1 MTIKILF
8 SANEENWKRYKAPLQ
23 DALDDKSLD
32 YELGITIIPS
42 EVDYIIYA
50 PTSSLQDFSPYTK
63 LKAVLNLWAGVEG
76 VTNNKTLNVP
86 LARMVDSGL
95 TDGMVEWVTGHTL
108 RHHLGIDKHIHGQDG
123 IWRSYVPP
131 LAKDRIITIL
141 GLGTLGTACG
151 IALKRLGFKNDIKNR
166 IDETSKYIRPNEGTV
181 DYAYM
186 FIPADGLYQDLLN
199 SRVGSLKI
207 RSKELVSYA
216 YQKKVM
222 IVSPMSLFPML
233 QITMKALNN
242 LKFEKSIELVIK
254 NVQNL
259 SDHLIT
265 YQTYHNKLG
274 NTLNTVVNHYNR
286 TSDEFKKID
295 KDVMKISEG
304 KFVTINNTIFI
315 FMLNRCIKIKTI
327 FKTCRY

>member
-8 SANEENWKRYKAPLQ
+8 SANEENWRRYKAPLQ

-32 YELGITIIPS
+32 YELGITITPS

-151 IALKRLGFKNDIKNR
+151 IALERLGFNVRGWSRREKRVDGILCFYGDDQIDSSLLDADI
-166 IDETSKYIRPNEGTV
+166 V
-181 DYAYM
+181 V
-186 FIPADGLYQDLLN
+186 LLLPDTPLTQN
-199 SRVGSLKI
+199 I
-207 RSKELVSYA
+207 
-216 YQKKVM
+216 
-222 IVSPMSLFPML
+222 
-233 QITMKALNN
+233 LN
-242 LKFEKSIELVIK
+242 
-254 NVQNL
+254 Q
-259 SDHLIT
+259 H
-265 YQTYHNKLG
+265 
-274 NTLNTVVNHYNR
+274 TLNLLKRGAFVLNPGRGPLIDDDALLAALETGQIEHATLDVFRIEPLPKNHQYWSNNKVTVIPH
-286 TSDEFKKID
+286 KA
-295 KDVMKISEG
+295 SE
-304 KFVTINNTIFI
+304 T
-315 FMLNRCIKIKTI
+315 RPKTASQVI
-327 FKTCRY
+327 AMNIERAENGQELLYLVDRENGY

>member
-32 YELGITIIPS
+32 YELGTNITPS

-50 PTSSLQDFSPYTK
+50 PSSYLQDFSPYTK

-76 VTNNKTLNVP
+76 VTNNKTLKVP

-131 LAKDRIITIL
+131 LAKDRVITIL

-151 IALKRLGFKNDIKNR
+151 IALKRLGFNVR
-166 IDETSKYIRPNEGTV
+166 GW
-181 DYAYM
+181 
-186 FIPADGLYQDLLN
+186 
-199 SRVGSLKI
+199 SR
-207 RSKELVSYA
+207 R
-216 YQKKVM
+216 
-222 IVSPMSLFPML
+222 
-233 QITMKALNN
+233 
-242 LKFEKSIELVIK
+242 EKSVDGILCFYGDEQIDSSLMDADV
-254 NVQNL
+254 VVLLLPDTPLTQNIL
-259 SDHLIT
+259 NQH
-265 YQTYHNKLG
+265 
-274 NTLNTVVNHYNR
+274 TLNLLKRGAFVLNPGRGPLIDDDALLVALDSGQIEHATLDVFRIEPLPKNHQYWSNNKVTVTPH
-286 TSDEFKKID
+286 KA
-295 KDVMKISEG
+295 SETRPITASQ
-304 KFVTINNTIFI
+304 VIAMN
-315 FMLNRCIKIKTI
+315 IKRAENGQKLLYLVD
-327 FKTCRY
+327 RENGY

>member
-32 YELGITIIPS
+32 YELGTNITPS

-50 PTSSLQDFSPYTK
+50 PSSSLQDFSPYTK

-76 VTNNKTLNVP
+76 VTNNKTLKVP

-131 LAKDRIITIL
+131 LAKDRVITIL

-151 IALKRLGFKNDIKNR
+151 IALKRLGFNVRGWSRREKRVDGILCFYGDDQIDSSLMDADI
-166 IDETSKYIRPNEGTV
+166 V
-181 DYAYM
+181 V
-186 FIPADGLYQDLLN
+186 LLLPDTPLTQN
-199 SRVGSLKI
+199 ILNQHTLNLLKRGAFVLNPGRGSLI
-207 RSKELVSYA
+207 DDDALLVALDSGQIEHATLDVFRIEPLPKNHQYWSNNKVTVTPHKA
-216 YQKKVM
+216 SETRPITASQVIAMNIKRAENGQK
-222 IVSPMSLFPML
+222 LL
-233 QITMKALNN
+233 Y
-242 LKFEKSIELVIK
+242 LVDRE
-254 NVQNL
+254 NG
-259 SDHLIT
+259 
-265 YQTYHNKLG
+265 Y
-274 NTLNTVVNHYNR
+274 
-286 TSDEFKKID
+286 
-295 KDVMKISEG
+295 
-304 KFVTINNTIFI
+304 
-315 FMLNRCIKIKTI
+315 
-327 FKTCRY
+327 

>member
-32 YELGITIIPS
+32 YELGTNITPS

-50 PTSSLQDFSPYTK
+50 PSSYLQDFSPYTK

-76 VTNNKTLNVP
+76 VTNNKTLKVP

-131 LAKDRIITIL
+131 LAKDRVITIL

-151 IALKRLGFKNDIKNR
+151 IALKRLGFNVRGWSRREKRVDGIQCFYGDEQIDSSLMDADI
-166 IDETSKYIRPNEGTV
+166 V
-181 DYAYM
+181 V
-186 FIPADGLYQDLLN
+186 LLLPDTPLTQN
-199 SRVGSLKI
+199 I
-207 RSKELVSYA
+207 
-216 YQKKVM
+216 
-222 IVSPMSLFPML
+222 
-233 QITMKALNN
+233 LN
-242 LKFEKSIELVIK
+242 K
-254 NVQNL
+254 
-259 SDHLIT
+259 H
-265 YQTYHNKLG
+265 
-274 NTLNTVVNHYNR
+274 TLNLLKRGAFVLNPGRGPLIDDDALLAALDSGQIEHATLDVFRIEPLPQNHQYWSNNKVTVIPH
-286 TSDEFKKID
+286 KA
-295 KDVMKISEG
+295 SE
-304 KFVTINNTIFI
+304 T
-315 FMLNRCIKIKTI
+315 RPKTASQVI
-327 FKTCRY
+327 AMNIGRAENGQELLYLVDRENGY

>member
-32 YELGITIIPS
+32 YELGTNITPS

-50 PTSSLQDFSPYTK
+50 PSSYLQDFSPYTK

-76 VTNNKTLNVP
+76 VTNNKTLKVP

-131 LAKDRIITIL
+131 LAKDRVITIL

-151 IALKRLGFKNDIKNR
+151 IALKRLGFNVR
-166 IDETSKYIRPNEGTV
+166 GW
-181 DYAYM
+181 
-186 FIPADGLYQDLLN
+186 
-199 SRVGSLKI
+199 SR
-207 RSKELVSYA
+207 R
-216 YQKKVM
+216 
-222 IVSPMSLFPML
+222 
-233 QITMKALNN
+233 
-242 LKFEKSIELVIK
+242 EKSVDGILCFYGDEQIDSSLMDADIV
-254 NVQNL
+254 VLLLPDTPLTQNIL
-259 SDHLIT
+259 NQH
-265 YQTYHNKLG
+265 
-274 NTLNTVVNHYNR
+274 TLNLLKRGAFVLNPGRGPLIDDDALLAALDSGQIEHATLDVFRIEPLPKNHQYWSNNKVTVTPH
-286 TSDEFKKID
+286 KA
-295 KDVMKISEG
+295 SETRPITASQ
-304 KFVTINNTIFI
+304 VIAMN
-315 FMLNRCIKIKTI
+315 IKRAENGQKLLYLVD
-327 FKTCRY
+327 RENGY

>member
-32 YELGITIIPS
+32 YELGTNITPS

-50 PTSSLQDFSPYTK
+50 PSSYLQDFSPYTK

-76 VTNNKTLNVP
+76 VTNNKTLKVP

-131 LAKDRIITIL
+131 LAKDRVITIL

-151 IALKRLGFKNDIKNR
+151 IALKRLGFNVRGWSRREKRVDGILCFYGDEQIDSSLMDADI
-166 IDETSKYIRPNEGTV
+166 V
-181 DYAYM
+181 V
-186 FIPADGLYQDLLN
+186 LLLPDTPLTQN
-199 SRVGSLKI
+199 I
-207 RSKELVSYA
+207 
-216 YQKKVM
+216 
-222 IVSPMSLFPML
+222 
-233 QITMKALNN
+233 LN
-242 LKFEKSIELVIK
+242 
-254 NVQNL
+254 Q
-259 SDHLIT
+259 H
-265 YQTYHNKLG
+265 
-274 NTLNTVVNHYNR
+274 TLNLLKRGAFVLNPGRGPLIDDDALLVALDSGQIEHATLDVFRVEPLPKNHQYWSNNKVTVTPH
-286 TSDEFKKID
+286 KA
-295 KDVMKISEG
+295 SETRPITASQ
-304 KFVTINNTIFI
+304 VIAMN
-315 FMLNRCIKIKTI
+315 IKRAENGQKLLYLVD
-327 FKTCRY
+327 RENGY

>member
-32 YELGITIIPS
+32 YELGTNITPS

-50 PTSSLQDFSPYTK
+50 PSSYLQDFSPYTK

-76 VTNNKTLNVP
+76 VTNNKTLKVP

-131 LAKDRIITIL
+131 LAKDRVITIL

-151 IALKRLGFKNDIKNR
+151 IALKRLGFNVRGWSRREKRVDGILCFYGDEQIDSSLMDADI
-166 IDETSKYIRPNEGTV
+166 V
-181 DYAYM
+181 V
-186 FIPADGLYQDLLN
+186 LLLPDTPLTQN
-199 SRVGSLKI
+199 I
-207 RSKELVSYA
+207 
-216 YQKKVM
+216 
-222 IVSPMSLFPML
+222 
-233 QITMKALNN
+233 LN
-242 LKFEKSIELVIK
+242 
-254 NVQNL
+254 Q
-259 SDHLIT
+259 H
-265 YQTYHNKLG
+265 
-274 NTLNTVVNHYNR
+274 TLNLLKRGAFVLNPGRGPLIDDDALLVALDSGQIEHATLDVFRIEPLPKNHQYWSNNKVTVTPHKASETRPMTASQVIAMNIKRAENGQKLLYLVNRENGY
-286 TSDEFKKID
+286 
-295 KDVMKISEG
+295 
-304 KFVTINNTIFI
+304 
-315 FMLNRCIKIKTI
+315 
-327 FKTCRY
+327 

>member
-8 SANEENWKRYKAPLQ
+8 SANEENWRRYKAPLQ
-23 DALDDKSLD
+23 DALDNKSLD
-32 YELGITIIPS
+32 YELGITITPS

-50 PTSSLQDFSPYTK
+50 PSSPLQDFSPYTK

-151 IALKRLGFKNDIKNR
+151 IALKRLGFNVRGWSRREKRVDGIICFYGDDQIDSSLMDADI
-166 IDETSKYIRPNEGTV
+166 V
-181 DYAYM
+181 V
-186 FIPADGLYQDLLN
+186 LLLPDTPLTQN
-199 SRVGSLKI
+199 I
-207 RSKELVSYA
+207 
-216 YQKKVM
+216 
-222 IVSPMSLFPML
+222 
-233 QITMKALNN
+233 LN
-242 LKFEKSIELVIK
+242 
-254 NVQNL
+254 Q
-259 SDHLIT
+259 H
-265 YQTYHNKLG
+265 
-274 NTLNTVVNHYNR
+274 TLNLLKRGAFVLNPGRGPLIDDDALLAALETGQIEHATLDVFRIEPLPKNHQYWSNNKVTVIPH
-286 TSDEFKKID
+286 KA
-295 KDVMKISEG
+295 SE
-304 KFVTINNTIFI
+304 T
-315 FMLNRCIKIKTI
+315 RPKTASQVI
-327 FKTCRY
+327 AMNIERAENGQELLYLVDRENGY

>member
-32 YELGITIIPS
+32 YELGTNITPS

-50 PTSSLQDFSPYTK
+50 PSSYLQDFSPYTK

-76 VTNNKTLNVP
+76 VTNNKSLKVP

-131 LAKDRIITIL
+131 LAKDRVITIL

-151 IALKRLGFKNDIKNR
+151 IALKRLGFNVRGWSRREKRVDGIQCFYGDEQIDSSLMDADI
-166 IDETSKYIRPNEGTV
+166 V
-181 DYAYM
+181 V
-186 FIPADGLYQDLLN
+186 LLLPDTPLTQN
-199 SRVGSLKI
+199 I
-207 RSKELVSYA
+207 
-216 YQKKVM
+216 
-222 IVSPMSLFPML
+222 
-233 QITMKALNN
+233 LN
-242 LKFEKSIELVIK
+242 K
-254 NVQNL
+254 
-259 SDHLIT
+259 H
-265 YQTYHNKLG
+265 
-274 NTLNTVVNHYNR
+274 TLNLLKRGAFVLNPGRGPLIDDDALLAALDSGQIEHATLDVFRIEPLPQNHQYWSNNKVTVIPH
-286 TSDEFKKID
+286 KA
-295 KDVMKISEG
+295 SE
-304 KFVTINNTIFI
+304 T
-315 FMLNRCIKIKTI
+315 RPKTASQVI
-327 FKTCRY
+327 AMNIERAENGQELLYLVDRENGY

>member
-32 YELGITIIPS
+32 YELGTNITPS

-50 PTSSLQDFSPYTK
+50 PSSYLQDFSPYTK

-76 VTNNKTLNVP
+76 VTNNKTLKVP

-131 LAKDRIITIL
+131 LAKDRVITIL

-151 IALKRLGFKNDIKNR
+151 IALKRLGFNVRGWSRREKRVDGILCFYGDEQIDSSLMDADI
-166 IDETSKYIRPNEGTV
+166 V
-181 DYAYM
+181 V
-186 FIPADGLYQDLLN
+186 LLLPDTPLTQN
-199 SRVGSLKI
+199 I
-207 RSKELVSYA
+207 
-216 YQKKVM
+216 
-222 IVSPMSLFPML
+222 
-233 QITMKALNN
+233 LN
-242 LKFEKSIELVIK
+242 
-254 NVQNL
+254 Q
-259 SDHLIT
+259 H
-265 YQTYHNKLG
+265 
-274 NTLNTVVNHYNR
+274 TLNLLKRGAFVLNPGRGPLIDDDALLVALDSGQIEHATLDVFRIEPLPKNHQYWSNNKVTVIPH
-286 TSDEFKKID
+286 KA
-295 KDVMKISEG
+295 SETRP
-304 KFVTINNTIFI
+304 KTASQVIAMN
-315 FMLNRCIKIKTI
+315 IK
-327 FKTCRY
+327 RAENGQELLYLVDRENGY

>member
-32 YELGITIIPS
+32 YELGTNITPS

-50 PTSSLQDFSPYTK
+50 PSSYLQDFSPYTK

-76 VTNNKTLNVP
+76 VTNNKTLKVP

-131 LAKDRIITIL
+131 LAKDRVITIL

-151 IALKRLGFKNDIKNR
+151 IALKRLGFNVR
-166 IDETSKYIRPNEGTV
+166 GW
-181 DYAYM
+181 
-186 FIPADGLYQDLLN
+186 
-199 SRVGSLKI
+199 SR
-207 RSKELVSYA
+207 R
-216 YQKKVM
+216 
-222 IVSPMSLFPML
+222 
-233 QITMKALNN
+233 
-242 LKFEKSIELVIK
+242 EKSVDGILCFYGDEQIDSSLMDADIV
-254 NVQNL
+254 VLLLPDTPLTQNIL
-259 SDHLIT
+259 NQH
-265 YQTYHNKLG
+265 
-274 NTLNTVVNHYNR
+274 TLNLLKRGAFVLNPGRGPLIDDDALLVALDSGQIEHATLDVFRIEPLPQNHQYWSNNKVTVIPH
-286 TSDEFKKID
+286 KA
-295 KDVMKISEG
+295 SE
-304 KFVTINNTIFI
+304 T
-315 FMLNRCIKIKTI
+315 RPKTASQVI
-327 FKTCRY
+327 AMNIERAENGQELLYLVDRENGY

>member
-32 YELGITIIPS
+32 YELGTTITPS

-50 PTSSLQDFSPYTK
+50 PSSPLQDFSPYTK

-76 VTNNKTLNVP
+76 VTNNKTLKVP

-131 LAKDRIITIL
+131 LAKDRVITIL

-151 IALKRLGFKNDIKNR
+151 IALKRLGFNVRGWSRREKRVDGIQCFYGDEQIDSSLMDADI
-166 IDETSKYIRPNEGTV
+166 V
-181 DYAYM
+181 V
-186 FIPADGLYQDLLN
+186 LLLPDTPLTQN
-199 SRVGSLKI
+199 I
-207 RSKELVSYA
+207 
-216 YQKKVM
+216 
-222 IVSPMSLFPML
+222 
-233 QITMKALNN
+233 LN
-242 LKFEKSIELVIK
+242 
-254 NVQNL
+254 Q
-259 SDHLIT
+259 H
-265 YQTYHNKLG
+265 
-274 NTLNTVVNHYNR
+274 TLNLLKRGAFVLNPGRGPLIDDDALLVALDSGQIEHATLDVFRIEPLPQNHQYWSNNKVTVIPH
-286 TSDEFKKID
+286 KA
-295 KDVMKISEG
+295 SE
-304 KFVTINNTIFI
+304 T
-315 FMLNRCIKIKTI
+315 RPKTASQVI
-327 FKTCRY
+327 AMNIGRAENGQELLYLVDRENGY

>member
-50 PTSSLQDFSPYTK
+50 PSSPLQDFSPYTK

-151 IALKRLGFKNDIKNR
+151 IALKRLGFNVRGWSRREKRVDGILCFYGDDQIDSSLMDADI
-166 IDETSKYIRPNEGTV
+166 V
-181 DYAYM
+181 V
-186 FIPADGLYQDLLN
+186 LLLPDTPLTQN
-199 SRVGSLKI
+199 I
-207 RSKELVSYA
+207 
-216 YQKKVM
+216 
-222 IVSPMSLFPML
+222 
-233 QITMKALNN
+233 LN
-242 LKFEKSIELVIK
+242 
-254 NVQNL
+254 Q
-259 SDHLIT
+259 H
-265 YQTYHNKLG
+265 
-274 NTLNTVVNHYNR
+274 TLNLLKRGAFVLNPGRGPLIDDDALLAALDSGQIEHATLDVFRIEPLPQNHQYWSNNKVTVIPH
-286 TSDEFKKID
+286 KA
-295 KDVMKISEG
+295 SE
-304 KFVTINNTIFI
+304 T
-315 FMLNRCIKIKTI
+315 RPKTASQVI
-327 FKTCRY
+327 AMNIERAENGQELLYLVDRENGY

>member
-32 YELGITIIPS
+32 YELGTTITPS

-50 PTSSLQDFSPYTK
+50 PSSSLQDFSPYTK

-76 VTNNKTLNVP
+76 VTNNKTLKVP

-131 LAKDRIITIL
+131 LAKDRVITIL

-151 IALKRLGFKNDIKNR
+151 IALKRLGFNVRGWSRREKRVDGIICFYGDDQVDSSLMDADI
-166 IDETSKYIRPNEGTV
+166 V
-181 DYAYM
+181 V
-186 FIPADGLYQDLLN
+186 LLLPDTPLTQN
-199 SRVGSLKI
+199 I
-207 RSKELVSYA
+207 
-216 YQKKVM
+216 
-222 IVSPMSLFPML
+222 
-233 QITMKALNN
+233 LN
-242 LKFEKSIELVIK
+242 
-254 NVQNL
+254 Q
-259 SDHLIT
+259 H
-265 YQTYHNKLG
+265 
-274 NTLNTVVNHYNR
+274 TLNLLKRGAFVLNPGRGPLIDDDALLTALDTGQIEHATLDVFRIEPLPKNHQYWSNNKVTVIPHKASETRPR
-286 TSDEFKKID
+286 TASQVIA
-295 KDVMKISEG
+295 M
-304 KFVTINNTIFI
+304 N
-315 FMLNRCIKIKTI
+315 IKRAENGQKLLYLVD
-327 FKTCRY
+327 RENGY

>member
-32 YELGITIIPS
+32 YELGTNITPS

-50 PTSSLQDFSPYTK
+50 PSSYLQDFSPYTK

-76 VTNNKTLNVP
+76 VTNNKTLKVP

-131 LAKDRIITIL
+131 LAKDRVITIL

-151 IALKRLGFKNDIKNR
+151 IALKRLGFNVRGWSRREKRVDGILCFYGDEQIDSSLMDADI
-166 IDETSKYIRPNEGTV
+166 V
-181 DYAYM
+181 V
-186 FIPADGLYQDLLN
+186 LLLPDTPLTQN
-199 SRVGSLKI
+199 I
-207 RSKELVSYA
+207 
-216 YQKKVM
+216 
-222 IVSPMSLFPML
+222 
-233 QITMKALNN
+233 LN
-242 LKFEKSIELVIK
+242 
-254 NVQNL
+254 Q
-259 SDHLIT
+259 H
-265 YQTYHNKLG
+265 
-274 NTLNTVVNHYNR
+274 TLNLLKRGAFVLNPGRGPLIDDDALLVALDSGQIEHATLDVFRIEPLPKNHPYWSSNKVTVIPH
-286 TSDEFKKID
+286 KA
-295 KDVMKISEG
+295 SE
-304 KFVTINNTIFI
+304 T
-315 FMLNRCIKIKTI
+315 RPKTASQVI
-327 FKTCRY
+327 AMNIERAENGQELLYLVDRENGY

>member
-32 YELGITIIPS
+32 YELGTNITPS

-50 PTSSLQDFSPYTK
+50 PSSYLQDFSPYTK

-76 VTNNKTLNVP
+76 VTSNKTLKVP

-131 LAKDRIITIL
+131 LAKDRVITIL

-151 IALKRLGFKNDIKNR
+151 IALKRLGFNVR
-166 IDETSKYIRPNEGTV
+166 GW
-181 DYAYM
+181 
-186 FIPADGLYQDLLN
+186 
-199 SRVGSLKI
+199 SR
-207 RSKELVSYA
+207 R
-216 YQKKVM
+216 
-222 IVSPMSLFPML
+222 
-233 QITMKALNN
+233 
-242 LKFEKSIELVIK
+242 EKSVDGILCFYGDEQIDSSLMDADIV
-254 NVQNL
+254 VLLLPDTPLTQNIL
-259 SDHLIT
+259 NQH
-265 YQTYHNKLG
+265 
-274 NTLNTVVNHYNR
+274 TLNLLKRGAFVLNPGRGPLIDDDALLVALDSGQIEHATLDVFRIEPLPKNHQYWSNNKVTVTPH
-286 TSDEFKKID
+286 KA
-295 KDVMKISEG
+295 SETRPITASQ
-304 KFVTINNTIFI
+304 VIAMN
-315 FMLNRCIKIKTI
+315 IKRAENGQKLLYLVD
-327 FKTCRY
+327 RENGY

>member
-32 YELGITIIPS
+32 YELGTNITPS

-50 PTSSLQDFSPYTK
+50 PSSYLQDFSPYTK

-76 VTNNKTLNVP
+76 VTNNKTLKVP

-131 LAKDRIITIL
+131 LAKDRVITIL

-151 IALKRLGFKNDIKNR
+151 IALKRLGFNVRGWSRREKRVDGILCFYGDEQIDSSLMDADI
-166 IDETSKYIRPNEGTV
+166 V
-181 DYAYM
+181 V
-186 FIPADGLYQDLLN
+186 LLLPDTPLTQN
-199 SRVGSLKI
+199 I
-207 RSKELVSYA
+207 
-216 YQKKVM
+216 
-222 IVSPMSLFPML
+222 
-233 QITMKALNN
+233 LN
-242 LKFEKSIELVIK
+242 
-254 NVQNL
+254 Q
-259 SDHLIT
+259 H
-265 YQTYHNKLG
+265 
-274 NTLNTVVNHYNR
+274 TLNLLKRGAFVLNPGRGPLIDDDALLAALDSGQIEHATLDVFRIEPLPQNHQYWSNNKVTVIPH
-286 TSDEFKKID
+286 KA
-295 KDVMKISEG
+295 SE
-304 KFVTINNTIFI
+304 T
-315 FMLNRCIKIKTI
+315 RPKTASQVI
-327 FKTCRY
+327 AMNIGRAENGQELLYLVDRENGY

>member
-8 SANEENWKRYKAPLQ
+8 SANEENWRRYKAPLQ

-32 YELGITIIPS
+32 YELGITITPS

-50 PTSSLQDFSPYTK
+50 PSSSLQDFSPYTK

-151 IALKRLGFKNDIKNR
+151 IALERLGFNVR
-166 IDETSKYIRPNEGTV
+166 GW
-181 DYAYM
+181 
-186 FIPADGLYQDLLN
+186 
-199 SRVGSLKI
+199 SR
-207 RSKELVSYA
+207 RE
-216 YQKKVM
+216 KKVDGILCFYGDEQIDSSLM
-222 IVSPMSLFPML
+222 DADIVILLLPDTTLT
-233 QITMKALNN
+233 QNILN
-242 LKFEKSIELVIK
+242 K
-254 NVQNL
+254 
-259 SDHLIT
+259 H
-265 YQTYHNKLG
+265 
-274 NTLNTVVNHYNR
+274 TLNLLKRGAFVLNPGRGPLIDDDALLAALESGQIEHATLDVFRIEPLPKNHQYWSNNKVTVIPH
-286 TSDEFKKID
+286 KA
-295 KDVMKISEG
+295 SE
-304 KFVTINNTIFI
+304 T
-315 FMLNRCIKIKTI
+315 RPKTASQVI
-327 FKTCRY
+327 AMNIGRAENGQELLYLVDRENGY

>member
-8 SANEENWKRYKAPLQ
+8 SANDENWKRYKAPLQ
-23 DALDDKSLD
+23 DALDNKSLD
-32 YELGITIIPS
+32 YKLGRTITPC

-50 PTSSLQDFSPYTK
+50 PSSSLQDFSPYTK

-151 IALKRLGFKNDIKNR
+151 IALKRLGFNVRGWSRREKRVDGIICFYGDDQVDSSLMDADI
-166 IDETSKYIRPNEGTV
+166 V
-181 DYAYM
+181 V
-186 FIPADGLYQDLLN
+186 LLLPDTPLTQN
-199 SRVGSLKI
+199 I
-207 RSKELVSYA
+207 
-216 YQKKVM
+216 
-222 IVSPMSLFPML
+222 
-233 QITMKALNN
+233 LN
-242 LKFEKSIELVIK
+242 
-254 NVQNL
+254 Q
-259 SDHLIT
+259 H
-265 YQTYHNKLG
+265 
-274 NTLNTVVNHYNR
+274 TLNLLKRGAFVLNPGRGPLIDDDALLAALETGQIEHATLDVFRIEPLPQNHQYWSNNKVTVIPH
-286 TSDEFKKID
+286 KA
-295 KDVMKISEG
+295 SE
-304 KFVTINNTIFI
+304 T
-315 FMLNRCIKIKTI
+315 RPKTASQVI
-327 FKTCRY
+327 AMNIERAENGQELLYLVDRENGY

>member
-32 YELGITIIPS
+32 YELGTNITPS

-50 PTSSLQDFSPYTK
+50 PSSYLQDFSPYTK

-76 VTNNKTLNVP
+76 VTNNKTLKVP

-131 LAKDRIITIL
+131 LAKDRVITIL

-151 IALKRLGFKNDIKNR
+151 IALKRLGFNVRGWSRREKRVDGIQCFYGDEQIDSSLMDADI
-166 IDETSKYIRPNEGTV
+166 V
-181 DYAYM
+181 V
-186 FIPADGLYQDLLN
+186 LLLPDTPLTQN
-199 SRVGSLKI
+199 I
-207 RSKELVSYA
+207 
-216 YQKKVM
+216 
-222 IVSPMSLFPML
+222 
-233 QITMKALNN
+233 LN
-242 LKFEKSIELVIK
+242 
-254 NVQNL
+254 Q
-259 SDHLIT
+259 H
-265 YQTYHNKLG
+265 
-274 NTLNTVVNHYNR
+274 TLNLLKRGAFVLNPGRGPLIDDDALLAALETGQIEHATLDVFRIEPLPQNHQYWSNNKVTVIPH
-286 TSDEFKKID
+286 KA
-295 KDVMKISEG
+295 SE
-304 KFVTINNTIFI
+304 T
-315 FMLNRCIKIKTI
+315 RPKTASQVI
-327 FKTCRY
+327 AMNIGRAENGQELLYLVDRENGY

>member
-23 DALDDKSLD
+23 DALDDKSLH

-50 PTSSLQDFSPYTK
+50 PSSPLQDFSPYTK

-76 VTNNKTLNVP
+76 VTNNKTLKVP

-151 IALKRLGFKNDIKNR
+151 IALKRLGFNVR
-166 IDETSKYIRPNEGTV
+166 GW
-181 DYAYM
+181 
-186 FIPADGLYQDLLN
+186 
-199 SRVGSLKI
+199 SR
-207 RSKELVSYA
+207 RE
-216 YQKKVM
+216 KKVDGILCFYGDEQIDSSLM
-222 IVSPMSLFPML
+222 DADIVVLLLPDTPLT
-233 QITMKALNN
+233 QNILN
-242 LKFEKSIELVIK
+242 
-254 NVQNL
+254 Q
-259 SDHLIT
+259 H
-265 YQTYHNKLG
+265 
-274 NTLNTVVNHYNR
+274 TLNLLKRGAFVLNPGRGPLIDDDALLAALETGQIEHATLDVFRIEPLPQNHQYWSNNKVTVIPH
-286 TSDEFKKID
+286 KA
-295 KDVMKISEG
+295 SE
-304 KFVTINNTIFI
+304 T
-315 FMLNRCIKIKTI
+315 RPKTASQVI
-327 FKTCRY
+327 AMNIERAENGQELLYLVDRENGY

>member
-8 SANEENWKRYKAPLQ
+8 SANEENWRRYKAPLQ

-32 YELGITIIPS
+32 YELGITITPS

-50 PTSSLQDFSPYTK
+50 PTSSLQDFSPYNK

-151 IALKRLGFKNDIKNR
+151 IALERLGFNVRGWSRREKRVDGILCFYGDDQIDSSLLDADI
-166 IDETSKYIRPNEGTV
+166 V
-181 DYAYM
+181 V
-186 FIPADGLYQDLLN
+186 LLLPDTPLTQN
-199 SRVGSLKI
+199 I
-207 RSKELVSYA
+207 
-216 YQKKVM
+216 
-222 IVSPMSLFPML
+222 
-233 QITMKALNN
+233 LN
-242 LKFEKSIELVIK
+242 
-254 NVQNL
+254 Q
-259 SDHLIT
+259 H
-265 YQTYHNKLG
+265 
-274 NTLNTVVNHYNR
+274 TLNLLKRGAFVLNPGRGPLIDDDALLAALETGQIEHATLDVFRIEPLPQNHQYWSNNKVTVIPH
-286 TSDEFKKID
+286 KA
-295 KDVMKISEG
+295 SE
-304 KFVTINNTIFI
+304 T
-315 FMLNRCIKIKTI
+315 RPKTASQVI
-327 FKTCRY
+327 AMNIERAENGQELLYLVDRENGY

>member
-1 MTIKILF
+1 MTVKILF
-8 SANEENWKRYKAPLQ
+8 SANEENWRRYKAPLQ

-32 YELGITIIPS
+32 YELGITITPS

-50 PTSSLQDFSPYTK
+50 PSSPLQDFSPYTK

-151 IALKRLGFKNDIKNR
+151 IALERLGFNVRGWSRKEKRVDGILCFYGDDQIDSSLLDADI
-166 IDETSKYIRPNEGTV
+166 V
-181 DYAYM
+181 V
-186 FIPADGLYQDLLN
+186 LLLPDTPLTQN
-199 SRVGSLKI
+199 I
-207 RSKELVSYA
+207 
-216 YQKKVM
+216 
-222 IVSPMSLFPML
+222 
-233 QITMKALNN
+233 LN
-242 LKFEKSIELVIK
+242 
-254 NVQNL
+254 Q
-259 SDHLIT
+259 H
-265 YQTYHNKLG
+265 
-274 NTLNTVVNHYNR
+274 TLNLLKRGAFVLNPGRGPLIDDDALLAALETGQIEHATLDVFRIEPLPKNHKYWSNNKVTVIPH
-286 TSDEFKKID
+286 KA
-295 KDVMKISEG
+295 SE
-304 KFVTINNTIFI
+304 T
-315 FMLNRCIKIKTI
+315 RPKTASQVI
-327 FKTCRY
+327 AMNIERAENGQELLYLVDRENGY